1 MSFIQFSKL
10 SKTFESKVQA
20 LSEINLSVNEGE
32 LLVIVGPSGCG
43 KSTLLRTLAGLET
56 PSSGS
61 ISIAGKKINDLEPHD
76 RNIGMVFQNFALFPH
91 LSAFENMA
99 LGLKAKKIPHTQIVE
114 TINTV
119 AERLQIKD
127 LLNRKP
133 NQLSGGQRQ
142 RIALARLLARNPK
155 IQLFDEPLSNLDA
168 HLRNL
173 MRSELKKLHLEDQ
186 RTTLFVTHDQMEAM
200 TLGQRIA
207 VMNAGRIEQ
216 IGTPNEI
223 YQKPE
228 NQFVASFFGSPSI
241 NLLKGELRNSVE
253 GQTMFSLGN
262 MELKVPKSISP
273 PKLMEVTLGIRA
285 EDFSFPTENE
295 ENLDLHFRGKI
306 IYTDE
311 LGDSKIIHCKIGEEV
326 ICVRTSSEFNSSQQ
340 EMISL
345 VPNWEKVHW
354 FNTSTEERIN

>member
-1 MSFIQFSKL
+1 M
-10 SKTFESKVQA
+10 
-20 LSEINLSVNEGE
+20 
-32 LLVIVGPSGCG
+32 
-43 KSTLLRTLAGLET
+43 
-56 PSSGS
+56 
-61 ISIAGKKINDLEPHD
+61 
-76 RNIGMVFQNFALFPH
+76 
-91 LSAFENMA
+91 
-99 LGLKAKKIPHTQIVE
+99 E

-253 GQTMFSLGN
+253 GQTMFSLSN
-262 MELKVPKSISP
+262 MALKIPQSISP
-273 PKLMEVTLGIRA
+273 PKLIEVTLGIRA
-285 EDFSFPTENE
+285 EDFSLPTENE
-295 ENLDLHFRGKI
+295 ENLDPHFRGKI

-326 ICVRTSSEFNSSQQ
+326 ICFRTSSEFNSSQQ
-340 EMISL
+340 DTISL